1 MYICTALRNSK
12 CRYIFDV
19 LSHPSWCS
27 ALCQTLVAQNRAA
40 RGDKLEGKMWAKEII
55 NDSTEELGV
64 AEKRARSLY
73 SPEVATANLK
83 AIAGFSRNF
92 LPLLFNLFVA
102 STPERRGDLQVS
114 SRV

>member
-1 MYICTALRNSK
+1 MHCSEKSK
-12 CRYIFDV
+12 CRYTFYV
-19 LSHPSWCS
+19 FSHPSWCS
-27 ALCQTLVAQNRAA
+27 ALCQTLVAQNRVAG
-40 RGDKLEGKMWAKEII
+40 GDKLEGKMWAKEVI
-55 NDSTEELGV
+55 NDSTEELSV

-114 SRV
+114 CHV

>member
-1 MYICTALRNSK
+1 
-12 CRYIFDV
+12 
-19 LSHPSWCS
+19 
-27 ALCQTLVAQNRAA
+27 
-40 RGDKLEGKMWAKEII
+40 MWAKEII
-55 NDSTEELGV
+55 DDSTEELSV

-114 SRV
+114 SCLIH